1 MAKHQSG
8 FTLIELMIVV
18 AVIGILAAIAI
29 PQYTDY
35 TQRTKLASAV
45 STAASWKAAVSLCI
59 QNQGEL
65 TSGACGL
72 PGTNGVPDNVG
83 ANVFSYITSITTTG
97 NGAITITSTGVDGAE
112 QPLIVTM
119 SPVLAVSALGWDLS
133 GNGCTDSARRISC
146 SGK

>member
-18 AVIGILAAIAI
+18 AIIGILAAIAI

-83 ANVFSYITSITTTG
+83 ANVLSYVSSITTTG
-97 NGAITITSTGVDGAE
+97 NGAITITSTGVDGTND
-112 QPLIVTM
+112 PLVITM
-119 SPVLAVSALGWDLS
+119 TPNLAVSSLGWSFS
-133 GNGCTDSARRISC
+133 GNGCTDTARSINC
-146 SGK
+146 SGN